1 MYVHASMTALKWK
14 TGNGTSLS
22 MFVDNKVL
30 NPQRALYMRVC
41 PCVGPVNYQSRMA
54 LK

>member
-14 TGNGTSLS
+14 TGNGTYLSL
-22 MFVDNKVL
+22 FVDNKVL
-30 NPQRALYMRVC
+30 NPQRALCMRVC
-41 PCVGPVNYQSRMA
+41 PCVGPMTYKSKMA